1 MPLVVSVVGLTAS
14 SVEIG
19 RLSSVLAAGRITG
32 PFIAVLVGAV
42 SKMTAIRVDLQDR
55 GREIARG

>member
-1 MPLVVSVVGLTAS
+1 MGSGRLPLAVSAVGLTAS

-32 PFIAVLVGAV
+32 LFIAVLVVAV
-42 SKMTAIRVDLQDR
+42 SKMTAI
-55 GREIARG
+55 